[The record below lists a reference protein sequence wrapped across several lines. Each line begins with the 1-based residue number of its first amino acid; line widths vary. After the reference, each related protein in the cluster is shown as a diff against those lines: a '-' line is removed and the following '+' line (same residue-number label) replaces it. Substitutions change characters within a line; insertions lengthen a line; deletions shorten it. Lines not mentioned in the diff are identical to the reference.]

1 MSTATKKWV
10 KLSVILYVVI
20 LLFVSVAT
28 FAWFLFNDT
37 ATLQTKENM
46 QITAGNKLEI
56 LLVDDAGNALV
67 NDWASNI
74 GVTTP
79 TRVFPDIT
87 GDGTNFYFPQSLID
101 DEPASMDYDEFI
113 DIGQLDA
120 ADRNVYYITVNVQ
133 FRTTIPMDIYLAE
146 GSYIKAE
153 NEVADDENK
162 SILGNFSRDYIAAAS
177 RVSFSEKDGSEITLK
192 NVWIPN
198 DTYQLQYDSANRDN
212 VTGFITDGERE
223 KFKYLTKTG
232 ETMSEYEY
240 TPSNYADR
248 MVTLG
253 SQQLASTTN
262 AVIHESA
269 CLLSFDANDVAN
281 GVAVKTMVIRIWIEG
296 TDREAHMALSEGD
309 MNYKFQFVGIHKKD
323 RDENYA
329 DGITIVD
336 SSKLYKNGT
345 EVESGKWEY
354 STNGIDWKTY
364 NNSLGEAL
372 APGANIFVR
381 SAEAEGY
388 KASTAV
394 IVRNQ

>member
-87 GDGTNFYFPQSLID
+87 GDGTNFYFPQTLFN
-101 DEPASMDYDEFI
+101 DEPASMDYDKFI
-113 DIGQLDA
+113 DIGLETKENRDA
-120 ADRNVYYITVNVQ
+120 YYITVNVQ
-133 FRTTIPMDIYLAE
+133 FRTTTPMDIYLAE
-146 GSYIKAE
+146 GSYIKAM
-153 NEVADDENK
+153 DEDTEGDNK

-177 RVSFSEKDGSEITLK
+177 RVSFSEKVGSDTILK

-198 DTYQLQYDSANRDN
+198 DKYQLQYDSEHRDE
-212 VTGFITDGERE
+212 VTGFTTDGERE
-223 KFKYLTKTG
+223 EFKYLIKTG
-232 ETMSEYEY
+232 ATMSEYKY
-240 TPSNYADR
+240 TPQDYADR

-253 SQQLASTTN
+253 SQQLASTQY
-262 AVIHESA
+262 AVIGDSA
-269 CLLSFDANDVAN
+269 CLLSFDASDVAG
-281 GVAVKTMVIRIWIEG
+281 GVAKKTLVIRIWIEG
-296 TDREAHMALSEGD
+296 TDREAHMALSEGN
-309 MNYKFQFVGIHKKD
+309 MQYKFCFVGVHKKD
-323 RDENYA
+323 REDDFA
-329 DGITIVD
+329 SGITISD
-336 SSKLYKNGT
+336 GKLVKGGSNLT
-345 EVESGKWEY
+345 SGQWEY
-354 STNGIDWKTY
+354 SLNGIDWIEY
-364 NNSLGEAL
+364 SDSLNSDASASTRL
-372 APGANIFVR
+372 FVR
-381 SAEAEGY
+381 SKEAEGY
-388 KASTAV
+388 KPSNAV
-394 IVRNQ
+394 LVGQ